1 MKFSDH
7 WARWSKIPFVLGSS
21 VNQHTLPVPLQQSDQ
36 TLSVPWFLP
45 ALLPLVTFFITFVW
59 VETALPLLIIATAM
73 DRYRFDFGG
82 AGLRI
87 EHFVF
92 VGVAAAWILKQLP
105 VWRTRDSS
113 LRGAPAASKQSQ
125 PDSIPQPHF
134 GRQVGLYFTL
144 SDLILAVYLGFALL
158 SSILFAPQLR
168 ESLKFLGLMVYGFLL
183 YILVRAI
190 ASDTSRFERG
200 VRLLMITG
208 VVASA
213 FGILAWAVYPFGID
227 LGVQVYALG
236 NFETHSPFGTLF
248 DSNTLGMYAMAAALI
263 QVTLLLDA
271 QFAKWR
277 GWLAIG
283 IVLSLIAVALSL
295 TRVAW
300 LGLVFGLFLVL
311 LFSPRQRWALAIG
324 AGAVVLVILALLVNS
339 ALAGGSGALAEFSV
353 ARVLTSR
360 SIFFRLDAYTRAWN
374 DFLASPLL
382 GNGVNVF
389 AQKYTAPSGT
399 RDWISNFFLM
409 ALNDTGLVGLVLL
422 LAWLG
427 WLAYTTWRTL
437 KLAQG
442 MRRTMLL
449 GLSIA
454 YLALFVTYQA
464 TTVFWLGFN
473 WVYLGLIVGGQ
484 RTTYH
489 E

>member
-1 MKFSDH
+1 MKFSEL
-7 WARWSKIPFVLGSS
+7 WTYWRETLFTRGGIA
-21 VNQHTLPVPLQQSDQ
+21 NQHVTSLPLQQTDQ

-45 ALLPLVTFFITFVW
+45 ALLPLVAFFITFVW
-59 VETALPLLIIATAM
+59 VETALPLLIVATAL

-92 VGVAAAWILKQLP
+92 VGVAASWILKQLP
-105 VWRTRDSS
+105 TWRREGV
-113 LRGAPAASKQSQ
+113 R
-125 PDSIPQPHF
+125 
-134 GRQVGLYFTL
+134 LYL
-144 SDLILAVYLGFALL
+144 ARADILLVVYLGFALL
-158 SSILFAPQLR
+158 SSVLFAPQLR
-168 ESLKFLGLMVYGFLL
+168 ESLKFLGLMVFGVLL
-183 YILVRAI
+183 YGLVRAI
-190 ASDTSRFERG
+190 ASNGSSFQRG
-200 VRLLMITG
+200 VWVLMITG
-208 VVASA
+208 AVASA
-213 FGILAWAVYPFGID
+213 FGILAWAAYPFGID
-227 LGVQVYALG
+227 LGVQIYALG

-277 GWLAIG
+277 GWLAVGTI
-283 IVLSLIAVALSL
+283 LTLIAVALSL

-311 LFSPRQRWALAIG
+311 LFSPRQRLALAIG
-324 AGAVVLVILALLVNS
+324 GGAVLLVVLALLVNS

-409 ALNDTGLVGLVLL
+409 ALNDTGLAGLGLL

-427 WLAYTTWRTL
+427 WLAYTTWRAL
-437 KLAQG
+437 KIAQG

-454 YLALFVTYQA
+454 YLALFLTYQA

-484 RTTYH
+484 RTSDDPLLTTN